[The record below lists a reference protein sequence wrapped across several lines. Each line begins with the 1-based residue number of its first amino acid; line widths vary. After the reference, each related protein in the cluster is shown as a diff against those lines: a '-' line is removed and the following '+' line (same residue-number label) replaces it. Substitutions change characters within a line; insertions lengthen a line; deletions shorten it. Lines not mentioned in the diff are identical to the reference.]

1 MLYRAFWLFIAG
13 GSPQYPKTTIWIS
26 NSEHIQI
33 SEYIFISGMEKPSY
47 STFKNSPLFPKKLE
61 WLVRPVSSTSSR
73 TEDWKLN
80 RSNAMMLHKGVNL
93 GNNTTIS
100 WTLPKMIH
108 SMRPVTQPIR
118 NTNQHTVNN
127 LHAHI
132 ASLFCYLLLLL
143 ARGKNPIKCNHTSSE
158 SKKRFY

>member
-1 MLYRAFWLFIAG
+1 MVIQVLKRVTPQIQGQQDGFKSLNRSEFW
-13 GSPQYPKTTIWIS
+13 KTYWIRVRIIPHG
-26 NSEHIQI
+26 N
-33 SEYIFISGMEKPSY
+33 K
-47 STFKNSPLFPKKLE
+47 FKNSPLVSKKLDR
-61 WLVRPVSSTSSR
+61 LVRPVSSTRSR
-73 TEDWKLN
+73 TEYQKLN
-80 RSNAMMLHKGVNL
+80 RSNAMMMHKGVNL

-132 ASLFCYLLLLL
+132 SSLFCYLLLLL
-143 ARGKNPIKCNHTSSE
+143 VRGKNPIKCNHTSSE
-158 SKKRFY
+158 A